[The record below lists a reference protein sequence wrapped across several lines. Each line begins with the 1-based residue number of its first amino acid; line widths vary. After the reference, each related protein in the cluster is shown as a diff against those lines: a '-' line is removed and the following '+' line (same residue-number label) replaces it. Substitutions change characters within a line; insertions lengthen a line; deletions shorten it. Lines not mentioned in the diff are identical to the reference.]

1 MPLQLLRVG
10 LLRSPDFGGTLRPEL
25 PDYPARSPTTSL
37 LQTHVTL
44 TGVTLALGSVCLL
57 SGTGQVRLT
66 TGSSCC
72 GKRRLACWPSSA
84 LWPAGRRAPLKSLG
98 LPRVGPRLSH
108 GRDLRLASASR
119 PSNTVT

>member
-25 PDYPARSPTTSL
+25 PDYPVKSSTASL

-44 TGVTLALGSVCLL
+44 VHTLTGVTLAPAVSGSLSLL
-57 SGTGQVRLT
+57 SGTGQVRLA
-66 TGSSCC
+66 TGSRSCC

-84 LWPAGRRAPLKSLG
+84 LEVARASKGRP
-98 LPRVGPRLSH
+98 
-108 GRDLRLASASR
+108 
-119 PSNTVT
+119 